1 MMTLV
6 LFYEKLGKCGTKP
19 AILPI
24 VPGYTKSFE
33 PSFLKSSYPQSLKDL
48 HKIEYVTL
56 NYKELI
62 DICNNVD
69 ISITFEQ
76 LINIEK
82 ATCLQANCYK
92 WYHFRT
98 GRVTASVVVGVC
110 HSTIE
115 KPSINL
121 IKQIHYPKHFI
132 AQLLC
137 GGTKM
142 KKLPRNCTCTE
153 SGFYISHEEPFLWA
167 TPDALIHCDCCGD
180 GCLEIKSPFMGKEK
194 FLFELLHNDLPL
206 LEENSVTKVN
216 VNDNYCYQIQCQLFV
231 TKKNHCNFFVWTTTD
246 WHLERIS
253 TDKEF
258 CNEMTVQTKNVLI
271 FVFFQKFLENF
282 TQDVQS

>member
-1 MMTLV
+1 MKFV
-6 LFYEKLGKCGTKP
+6 LFFEKLGKCGTKP

-142 KKLPRNCTCTE
+142 KKT
-153 SGFYISHEEPFLWA
+153 A
-167 TPDALIHCDCCGD
+167 
-180 GCLEIKSPFMGKEK
+180 KELYLYRK
-194 FLFELLHNDLPL
+194 WIL
-206 LEENSVTKVN
+206 
-216 VNDNYCYQIQCQLFV
+216 Y
-231 TKKNHCNFFVWTTTD
+231 
-246 WHLERIS
+246 
-253 TDKEF
+253 
-258 CNEMTVQTKNVLI
+258 
-271 FVFFQKFLENF
+271 F
-282 TQDVQS
+282 T